1 MLKFK
6 THRLKKGKT
15 GAVCWSVLRAFL
27 IIGIAFL
34 ILYPIFV
41 KLMTSFKSSADLYD
55 PTVYFLPKHFTLDN
69 FKAVW
74 IAVDYPVSL
83 LKTGAYVL
91 LISGLQLIS
100 CTLVAYGFARFD
112 FPGKK
117 LLFALVIFTLV
128 IPPQMLLLPLYLRF
142 RFFNPLQLFSFS
154 GTLTGISL
162 TDTII
167 PFVLL
172 SALSVAFKNGLYI
185 FLLRQHFKNVPQVL
199 EEAAYIDGCGV
210 YGTFIRIIVPGAK
223 PMLATAFLFSFVWT
237 WNDYYY
243 TQILAP
249 GLKTLNNTLMS
260 LNFSNLS
267 SLNDSLQESM
277 LAAPKFL
284 LLILPL
290 VILYLFTQKLFTE
303 SIQKSGIVG

>member
-1 MLKFK
+1 MKFK
-6 THRLKKGKT
+6 THNLRKIKT
-15 GAVCWSVLRAFL
+15 GEICWSVLRTFL

-41 KLMTSFKSSADLYD
+41 KLMSSFKSSADMYD
-55 PTVYFLPKHFTLDN
+55 PTVYFLPKNFTLDN

-74 IAVDYPVSL
+74 IAVDYPLAL

-91 LISGLQLIS
+91 LLSGLQLIS
-100 CTLVAYGFARFD
+100 CTLVAYGLARFD

-117 LLFALVIFTLV
+117 ILFALVIFTLV

-142 RFFNPLQLFSFS
+142 RFFNPLQLFTFS
-154 GTLTGISL
+154 GTLSGISL
-162 TDTII
+162 TDTVV

-172 SALSVAFKNGLYI
+172 SALAVAFKNGLYI
-185 FLLRQHFKNVPQVL
+185 FMLRQHFKNVPQVL

-210 YGTFIRIIVPGAK
+210 YSTFLRIIVPGAK
-223 PMLATAFLFSFVWT
+223 TMLATVFLFSFVWT

-249 GLKTLNNTLMS
+249 GLSTLNNTLMS

-267 SLNDSLQESM
+267 SLNENLQESM
-277 LAAPKFL
+277 LSAPKFL